1 MPPGILWPGIMS
13 ETFIQYLSSFW
24 AIFLVVLFFGASI
37 FVHELGHFLAAL
49 RRGLKI
55 ERFSIGFGPKL
66 FTWKRGGVEYC
77 ISALP
82 FGGYVALPQ
91 LADMGAL
98 EGGDESDDEKLPPLS
113 YADKMIVSVMG
124 AVFNVLFALLLAT
137 VLWAIGRPATETQ
150 KTTTIGYV
158 MAELANAEGE
168 KVESPAFQAGIMA
181 GDRILQIDG
190 KPISSWTDLQQALV
204 IGSGRTPDGK
214 PQTILKVERES
225 QVLDI
230 EIMPL
235 LSGGDKLR
243 KIGVIPAESMV
254 IGRLYENSPATL
266 AGMLEGDRILALD
279 GEHIYSTYAISRY
292 IEKHPEKPI
301 EITIERDGEQ
311 IGFLMKP
318 ESVVITTEGDTTLS
332 FGFVIKRNLWLE
344 HINPFYKLYDDVV
357 MTINVLGALLDRHS
371 DIGLD
376 KLSGPP
382 GIFYVLYKTALFD
395 IRWFLNLLIL
405 INVNLAILNLLPIP
419 VLDGGHMA
427 FATIARLRGKA
438 LPPKLI
444 GASQS
449 LFIVLLFSLLIYVS
463 IFDIRRVGRDQREER
478 EYQQR
483 LKQSIEPVFK
493 VPAPE

>member
-1 MPPGILWPGIMS
+1 
-13 ETFIQYLSSFW
+13 
-24 AIFLVVLFFGASI
+24 
-37 FVHELGHFLAAL
+37 
-49 RRGLKI
+49 
-55 ERFSIGFGPKL
+55 
-66 FTWKRGGVEYC
+66 
-77 ISALP
+77 
-82 FGGYVALPQ
+82 
-91 LADMGAL
+91 
-98 EGGDESDDEKLPPLS
+98 
-113 YADKMIVSVMG
+113 
-124 AVFNVLFALLLAT
+124 
-137 VLWAIGRPATETQ
+137 
-150 KTTTIGYV
+150 
-158 MAELANAEGE
+158 
-168 KVESPAFQAGIMA
+168 
-181 GDRILQIDG
+181 
-190 KPISSWTDLQQALV
+190 
-204 IGSGRTPDGK
+204 
-214 PQTILKVERES
+214 
-225 QVLDI
+225 
-230 EIMPL
+230 
-235 LSGGDKLR
+235 
-243 KIGVIPAESMV
+243 
-254 IGRLYENSPATL
+254 
-266 AGMLEGDRILALD
+266 
-279 GEHIYSTYAISRY
+279 
-292 IEKHPEKPI
+292 
-301 EITIERDGEQ
+301 
-311 IGFLMKP
+311 
-318 ESVVITTEGDTTLS
+318 
-332 FGFVIKRNLWLE
+332 
-344 HINPFYKLYDDVV
+344 

>member
-1 MPPGILWPGIMS
+1 MS
-13 ETFIQYLSSFW
+13 PETFIQYFSSFW

-82 FGGYVALPQ
+82 LGGYVALPQ

-98 EGGDESDDEKLPPLS
+98 EGGDETEDEKLPPLS
-113 YADKMIVSVMG
+113 YADKMRVSVMG
-124 AVFNVLFALLLAT
+124 AVFNVLFALALAT
-137 VLWAIGRPATETQ
+137 VLWGIGRPTTETQ

-158 MAELANAEGE
+158 MSEIANAEGE
-168 KVESPAFQAGIMA
+168 KVESPALQAGILA
-181 GDRILQIDG
+181 GDRVLQIDG
-190 KPISSWTDLQQALV
+190 NPISSWTDLQQALV
-204 IGSGRTPDGK
+204 IGSGRTPDGR
-214 PQTILKVERES
+214 PQTVLKVERDN

-230 EIMPL
+230 EIIPL
-235 LSGGDKLR
+235 LSGADKLR

-254 IGRLYENSPATL
+254 IDHLYENSPATL
-266 AGMLEGDRILALD
+266 AGMLAGDRILALD
-279 GEHIYSTYAISRY
+279 GASIYSAYAISRY
-292 IEKHPEKPI
+292 LEKHPEKLI
-301 EITIERDGEQ
+301 EVTIERDGEK

-318 ESVVITTEGDTTLS
+318 ESVVITTAGDTTPS
-332 FGFVIKRNLWLE
+332 FGFEIRRTFWLE
-344 HINPFYKLYDDVV
+344 HINPFNQVYDVVV
-357 MTINVLGALLDRHS
+357 MTVNVLGALFSRHS

-376 KLSGPP
+376 KLSGPL
-382 GIFYVLYKTALFD
+382 GIFDVLYKTALND
-395 IRWFLNLLIL
+395 IRWFLYILVL

-438 LPPKLI
+438 LPPRFI
-444 GASQS
+444 AATQS
-449 LFIVLLFSLLIYVS
+449 LFVVLLISLVIYVS
-463 IFDIRRVGRDQREER
+463 VFDVMRVGRDQREER

-483 LKQSIEPVFK
+483 LKQSIEPIFQ
-493 VPAPE
+493 APSPGEPTSSMQP